1 MDDHDFDFEPIP
13 GLPRELPP
21 GEQMLWQGSP
31 DFKTTLMRTFHVQGI
46 GAYFTALALWQ
57 SFKVADSGAGFKATL
72 STMSWYAVL
81 AAVAVGLLA
90 LLARSCA
97 RTTVYTITSKRV
109 VMRFGMALPITL
121 NIPFSKINSAGLK
134 LHRDGT
140 GDIPLTLMPGS
151 RFGYSTLW
159 PHARPWMVRQP
170 QPMLRGLVHADV
182 AAEILTAALRATAN
196 QVAAQSKP
204 AAEMAKAP
212 LITSSISASIAASV
226 PASMLPSRG
235 EPVSA

>member
-1 MDDHDFDFEPIP
+1 MDDHDFDFEPVP

-31 DFKTTLMRTFHVQGI
+31 DFKSTLLRTFHVQGI

-57 SFKVADSGAGFKATL
+57 SFKVADSGAGFKATI

-81 AAVAVGLLA
+81 AGIAVGLLA
-90 LLARSCA
+90 LLARMCA
-97 RTTVYTITSKRV
+97 RSTVYTITSKRV

-121 NIPFSKINSAGLK
+121 NIPFSKINAAGFK

-182 AAEILTAALRATAN
+182 AAEILTSALQATAN
-196 QVAAQSKP
+196 QVAAQTRVST
-204 AAEMAKAP
+204 ATAKAP
-212 LITSSISASIAASV
+212 RI
-226 PASMLPSRG
+226 PAGMLPTRG
-235 EPVSA
+235 QPVSA